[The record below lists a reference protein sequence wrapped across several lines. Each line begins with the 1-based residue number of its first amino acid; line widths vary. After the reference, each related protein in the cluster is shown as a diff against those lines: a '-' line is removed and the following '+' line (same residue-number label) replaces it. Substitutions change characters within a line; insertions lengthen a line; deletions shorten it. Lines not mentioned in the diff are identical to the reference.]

1 MSTSQFRN
9 RPHFSAE
16 FGITTYTFRY
26 ARLAPTDLVF
36 FWRTAIISRTGNH
49 RTTPIP
55 AAIAIATG
63 IGPTIV
69 PTARLR
75 RLRITR
81 LRRLRV
87 TGLCRCRVR
96 LCRSR
101 SSRLRI
107 AGLYR
112 RGGSGRRNRRNRCR
126 ISRRHGSS
134 TVAGTAAFISLV
146 AGRDLLRLFDSH
158 FVVGAL
164 LTSSR
169 RDGCIPRGNSSYLP
183 IGINGSDLLVA

>member
-1 MSTSQFRN
+1 MSFFGKRKPVA
-9 RPHFSAE
+9 RRFALLYYEFS
-16 FGITTYTFRY
+16 ITTYTFRY

-36 FWRTAIISRTGNH
+36 FGRTAIISRTGNH

-75 RLRITR
+75 RFRITR

-112 RGGSGRRNRRNRCR
+112 RSGSRRRNWRGRCNRCR
-126 ISRRHGSS
+126 VGRRHSS
-134 TVAGTAAFISLV
+134 AV
-146 AGRDLLRLFDSH
+146 
-158 FVVGAL
+158 
-164 LTSSR
+164 
-169 RDGCIPRGNSSYLP
+169 Y
-183 IGINGSDLLVA
+183 